1 MSLFSVLN
9 VATTGLTASQLGMD
23 VAGQNITNADVDGYS
38 RKRLNTSASY
48 RSDGTYGQMGMG
60 VDVINIQRM
69 RSGFIDDEIRDQTQQ
84 VGYYTQ
90 IDQTYQNLQSI
101 FTEPSNTGLQEY
113 MDQFFDSWQ
122 NLANNP
128 ADTSARTMVK
138 TDGEILTNTF
148 HNLASQ
154 LSNARQAMNDQ
165 ITQDADKVNQLTKD
179 IYNLNSEIASVQST
193 GQNANDSLDKRD
205 KDMTQLAKLIDFT
218 SQENSLG
225 QVTISTGGSLIVS
238 PAYQQDIE
246 TTTSTYKAADGS
258 TITNVG
264 LRFKDSKI
272 DYMPQSGE
280 IRAFIDSR
288 DQVMPEYQTKL
299 DTLANALVAKVNAI
313 HETGYD
319 LNGVSG
325 NDFFDPTSTGASDI
339 KLSPSIESNVQNIAA
354 AAGGQTLVAPAQNL
368 VLTYGQQPEANLGH
382 ANVLQNSVIVTTAG
396 GATLTEG
403 TDYQVDYQTGDIQLL
418 GAGYNGTPLTVT
430 YSYTAGSSQGTGD
443 NTNAVAIAQ
452 LREQMTMDNDALGN
466 STSTYSEN
474 YASMIGRLGEEDNE
488 AKSNLDSRTSLVTQ
502 YQNQQD
508 AISGVSLDEEM
519 ANLVQL
525 QHTYEASARVVTTAG
540 TMLDS
545 LIAMVIT

>member
-9 VATTGLTASQLGMD
+9 VATRGLSASQLGMD
-23 VAGQNITNADVDGYS
+23 VAGQNISNADVEGYS
-38 RKRLNTSASY
+38 RKRLNTSADY
-48 RSDGTYGQMGMG
+48 RADGTFGQMGMG
-60 VDVINIQRM
+60 VNVINIQRM
-69 RSGFIDDEIRDQTQQ
+69 RDGFIDDQIRQQSQQ

-90 IDQTYQNLQSI
+90 TNQTYQNIESV
-101 FTEPSNTGLQEY
+101 FTEPSDTGLQQY

-138 TDGEILTNTF
+138 TSGEVLTDTF
-148 HNLASQ
+148 HNLATQ
-154 LSNARQAMNDQ
+154 LSDSRQSMNGK
-165 ITQDADKVNQLTKD
+165 ISQDVDKVNQLTKD
-179 IYNLNSEIASVQST
+179 IYNLNTEIASVEISK
-193 GQNANDSLDKRD
+193 QNANDSRDKRD
-205 KDMTQLAKLIDFT
+205 LDLKQLSGLIDFT

-225 QVTISTGGSLIVS
+225 QVTISAGGSIIVS

-272 DYMPQSGE
+272 LFMPQSGE
-280 IRAFIDSR
+280 MRGLIDSR
-288 DQVMPEYQTKL
+288 DQVLPEYQSKL
-299 DTLANALVAKVNAI
+299 DSLANALVSKINAV

-339 KLSPSIESNVQNIAA
+339 KLSPSIESNVLNIAA
-354 AAGGQTLVAPAQNL
+354 ASGGQTLVAPVQNL
-368 VLTYGQQPEANLGH
+368 VLAFGQQPSANLGN
-382 ANVLQNSVIVTTAG
+382 ANITRNSVIVKAG
-396 GATLTEG
+396 NTTLTEG
-403 TDYQVDYQTGDIQLL
+403 TDYQVNYQTGDIQLL
-418 GAGYNGTPLTVT
+418 HAGFNATPLTTT

-443 NTNAVAIAQ
+443 NANALSIAQ
-452 LREQMTMDNDALGN
+452 LRESMTMDSDPLGN
-466 STSTYSEN
+466 PTSTFSEN
-474 YASMIGRLGEEDNE
+474 YASMIGRLGEEQNE
-488 AKSNLDSRTSLVTQ
+488 ATSNLDSRTSLVTQ

-525 QHTYEASARVVTTAG
+525 QHTYEASARVITTAG

-545 LIAMVIT
+545 LIAMVVT

>member
-38 RKRLNTSASY
+38 RKRLNTTASY

-90 IDQTYQNLQSI
+90 IDQTYQNLQGI
-101 FTEPSNTGLQEY
+101 FNEPSTTGLQEY
-113 MDQFFDSWQ
+113 MDQFFASWQ

-138 TDGEILTNTF
+138 TDGEILCTTF
-148 HNLASQ
+148 NNLSTQ

-165 ITQDADKVNQLTKD
+165 ITQDANKVNQLTKD

-205 KDMTQLAKLIDFT
+205 QDMTQLANLIDFT

-238 PAYQQDIE
+238 PAYQQNIE

-258 TITNVG
+258 TITNIG
-264 LRFKDSKI
+264 LRFADSKI
-272 DYMPQSGE
+272 NYMPSSGE
-280 IRAFIDSR
+280 IRGYIDSR
-288 DQVMPEYQTKL
+288 DQAIPEYQAQL
-299 DTLANALVAKVNAI
+299 DTLANTLVSKVNAI
-313 HETGYD
+313 HESGYD

-325 NDFFDPTSTGASDI
+325 NDFFDPY
-339 KLSPSIESNVQNIAA
+339 LN
-354 AAGGQTLVAPAQNL
+354 
-368 VLTYGQQPEANLGH
+368 
-382 ANVLQNSVIVTTAG
+382 
-396 GATLTEG
+396 
-403 TDYQVDYQTGDIQLL
+403 
-418 GAGYNGTPLTVT
+418 
-430 YSYTAGSSQGTGD
+430 
-443 NTNAVAIAQ
+443 
-452 LREQMTMDNDALGN
+452 
-466 STSTYSEN
+466 
-474 YASMIGRLGEEDNE
+474 GRLGHQAIAIHRKQRPEHRGRSGRPDNRCAAPE
-488 AKSNLDSRTSLVTQ
+488 PCFDLWPA
-502 YQNQQD
+502 
-508 AISGVSLDEEM
+508 A
-519 ANLVQL
+519 
-525 QHTYEASARVVTTAG
+525 
-540 TMLDS
+540 
-545 LIAMVIT
+545 